1 VGSIITVA
9 TSKGGG
15 GKTAVTTCLAANL
28 AALGYRVAVIDADRN
43 QTFALWHA
51 AYDGPALTCISEIR
65 HIEVVDAAQAAAETH
80 DVVLIDT
87 AGFENLTA
95 ATAIATSD
103 HVLIPCMPDRGSVI
117 EAIKTARQTA
127 SMAKGARRDIPVS
140 AILTRWNPRGL
151 VERAALADLT
161 TAGIPTLTH
170 FLPDLS
176 AFGKISYSGSV
187 PISGRLGLHADSIIA
202 ELVAKA
208 AIPVVPDTR
217 IDADTQIDP
226 DSRIAETAA

>member
-1 VGSIITVA
+1 MGNILTIA

-15 GKTAVTTCLAANL
+15 GKTAVTTCLGANL
-28 AALGYRVAVIDADRN
+28 AAHGYRVAVIDADRN
-43 QTFALWHA
+43 QTFAIWHT
-51 AYDGPALTCISEIR
+51 AYEGPPITCLSEIR
-65 HIEVVDAAQAAAETH
+65 HLEVVDTAQAAAETH

-103 HVLIPCMPDRGSVI
+103 HVLVPCMPDRGSVI

-127 SMAKGARRDIPVS
+127 GMAKGARRDIPVS
-140 AILTRWNPRGL
+140 VILTRWNPRGL

-161 TAGIPTLTH
+161 AAGVPTLAH

-176 AFGKISYSGSV
+176 AFGKVSYSGEV
-187 PISGRLGLHADSIIA
+187 PTTGRIGLSADAIIE
-202 ELVAKA
+202 ELAGNG
-208 AIPVVPDTR
+208 AIP
-217 IDADTQIDP
+217 ILP
-226 DSRIAETAA
+226 DSHNLPDSQITETAA